1 MRRILIEEV
10 GEKRDQ
16 DDRNGTPSNGAMELV
31 DTTGSG
37 HVISDKSG
45 AEVQESETGP
55 ASSETGPASSE
66 TGPASSE
73 TGTASS
79 ETEPS
84 SSETGPSSSETGPAS
99 SEAGTASSETDL
111 VVPPVAINSIELQ
124 SHWKRLRRNKQCLA
138 QYFQVSC
145 NVHVN
150 FRRAC
155 M

>member
-16 DDRNGTPSNGAMELV
+16 DDRNGTTSNDAMELV

-37 HVISDKSG
+37 HVVSDKSG
-45 AEVQESETGP
+45 AEVRESETGP
-55 ASSETGPASSE
+55 ASSETGA
-66 TGPASSE
+66 ASSE

-79 ETEPS
+79 ETGAA
-84 SSETGPSSSETGPAS
+84 SSETGP
-99 SEAGTASSETDL
+99 ASSETDL

-150 FRRAC
+150 FRC
-155 M
+155 GCT